1 LSARR
6 KLFGTDGVRGVAG
19 ADLTAALARDLG
31 RAAARFA
38 AERVAGAPTVLI
50 GRDTRESG
58 PWLEAALADGV
69 TEAGGDALIAGIVP
83 TPAVAALAS
92 PAGADRG
99 CVVSASHNPFRD
111 NGIKFLGGDG
121 RKLSDED
128 EGRIEE
134 LVGTGE
140 GDGGGARRE
149 LDAAVDRYVAWLA
162 ASFADPG
169 GRRHRIGVDCANGA
183 AYVAAPRLLARLGV
197 EHQAIGVEPDGRNI
211 NDGVGSTHMDALA
224 ALVAERGL
232 DLGLAFDGDADRCL
246 AVDRRRRLVNGDGI
260 LAVLALDLARRDA
273 LEPRTVVVTS
283 MTNLGFHRLMREHGI
298 AIETTEVGDRYV
310 LERMLETGAILGGE
324 QSGHIV
330 HLGGHTTG
338 DGLATA
344 LLLLGA
350 LARLEITMDDAAELV
365 RPFPQR
371 LVNVPADRSRLAD
384 ADRVWEGVER
394 AAAELGHDGRVV
406 VRASGTEPV
415 VRVMVE
421 AADEETCIRTCDRL
435 SRLVAEQIGE

>member
-1 LSARR
+1 
-6 KLFGTDGVRGVAG
+6 
-19 ADLTAALARDLG
+19 
-31 RAAARFA
+31 
-38 AERVAGAPTVLI
+38 
-50 GRDTRESG
+50 
-58 PWLEAALADGV
+58 
-69 TEAGGDALIAGIVP
+69 
-83 TPAVAALAS
+83 
-92 PAGADRG
+92 
-99 CVVSASHNPFRD
+99 
-111 NGIKFLGGDG
+111 
-121 RKLSDED
+121 
-128 EGRIEE
+128 
-134 LVGTGE
+134 
-140 GDGGGARRE
+140 
-149 LDAAVDRYVAWLA
+149 
-162 ASFADPG
+162 
-169 GRRHRIGVDCANGA
+169 
-183 AYVAAPRLLARLGV
+183 
-197 EHQAIGVEPDGRNI
+197 
-211 NDGVGSTHMDALA
+211 
-224 ALVAERGL
+224 
-232 DLGLAFDGDADRCL
+232 
-246 AVDRRRRLVNGDGI
+246 
-260 LAVLALDLARRDA
+260 
-273 LEPRTVVVTS
+273 
-283 MTNLGFHRLMREHGI
+283 
-298 AIETTEVGDRYV
+298 VGDRYV